1 MFSPL
6 HLSSLD
12 TQKIFQN
19 IFLSAQWIVIPA
31 RMVVACSLE
40 RRWIAEGTRHRP
52 ERQNSYHGI
61 TLIVI
66 DPFASIEPV
75 THLSEHKVCARVK
88 WVPLHDY
95 HVVCSIHT
103 SEHSVKEHSVNIR
116 TNSAFEKFNNC
127 HFTIIMSC
135 VDVESTIR
143 KIRLSDKIG
152 LRVTFAVRHTLF
164 FIAWI
169 KFEFFIIFWLRHVF
183 TITFVI
189 IRHTKNFSKYLS

>member
-1 MFSPL
+1 MSL
-6 HLSSLD
+6 HD
-12 TQKIFQN
+12 YH
-19 IFLSAQWIVIPA
+19 
-31 RMVVACSLE
+31 VVCS
-40 RRWIAEGTRHRP
+40 IHT
-52 ERQNSYHGI
+52 
-61 TLIVI
+61 
-66 DPFASIEPV
+66 
-75 THLSEHKVCARVK
+75 SEHSVNIRTNSAFEKFNNCHFTIIMSCVESTIRKLRKKSCARVK

>member
-61 TLIVI
+61 KLKII
-66 DPFASIEPV
+66 DSFAWIEPV
-75 THLSEHKVCARVK
+75 AHLSQHKVCARVK
-88 WVPLHDY
+88 WVSLHDY

-103 SEHSVKEHSVNIR
+103 SEHSVNIR

-135 VDVESTIR
+135 VDVEFGKFGFR
-143 KIRLSDKIG
+143 KKSAFG
-152 LRVTFAVRHTLF
+152 
-164 FIAWI
+164 
-169 KFEFFIIFWLRHVF
+169 
-183 TITFVI
+183 
-189 IRHTKNFSKYLS
+189 